1 VRSAAARGPN
11 PLAAPQSVDTMEP
24 HDLVTVYS
32 VNNPTHA
39 EIIRNFLQREGIA
52 CELGGEKQMGLTG
65 IMQIDILVRAEDADR
80 AGKLI
85 AQHEEEQGSKEQGTE
100 EDQ

>member
-1 VRSAAARGPN
+1 
-11 PLAAPQSVDTMEP
+11 MEP

-39 EIIRNFLQREGIA
+39 EIIRNFLQSEGIA
-52 CELGGEKQMGLTG
+52 CELGGEKQMGLAG

-80 AGKLI
+80 ATRLI
-85 AQHEEEQGSKEQGTE
+85 AQHEEEPASNEYETG

>member
-1 VRSAAARGPN
+1 MD
-11 PLAAPQSVDTMEP
+11 PQ
-24 HDLVTVYS
+24 DLVTIYT

-39 EIIRNFLQREGIA
+39 EIIRNFLHSEGIA
-52 CELGGEKQMGLTG
+52 CELGGERQMGLTG

-85 AQHEEEQGSKEQGTE
+85 AQHEEQAHRPPEQTNDNS
-100 EDQ
+100 